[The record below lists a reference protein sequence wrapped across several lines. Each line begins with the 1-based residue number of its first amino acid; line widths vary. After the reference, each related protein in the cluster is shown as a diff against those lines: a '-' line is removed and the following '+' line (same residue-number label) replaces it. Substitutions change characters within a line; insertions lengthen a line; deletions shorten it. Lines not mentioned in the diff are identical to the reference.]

1 MAEFNTKQ
9 IRNLALLG
17 HGGCGKTSVAEA
29 MLYVTGAIDR
39 LGNTA
44 QGNTTCDYD
53 PEARARGAI
62 GLFGNK
68 YGERVKVYTMGDYSC
83 EICGGPHAANTGDLG
98 TFKIKKEE
106 ASSAGVRRIKAVL
119 IPKEEKKD

>member
-53 PEARARGAI
+53 PEARGGRRRHLRG
-62 GLFGNK
+62 
-68 YGERVKVYTMGDYSC
+68 RQ
-83 EICGGPHAANTGDLG
+83 GG
-98 TFKIKKEE
+98 
-106 ASSAGVRRIKAVL
+106 R
-119 IPKEEKKD
+119 

>member
-29 MLYVTGAIDR
+29 MLYGTGAIAR

-44 QGNTTCDYD
+44 QGNTTCD
-53 PEARARGAI
+53 
-62 GLFGNK
+62 
-68 YGERVKVYTMGDYSC
+68 
-83 EICGGPHAANTGDLG
+83 
-98 TFKIKKEE
+98 
-106 ASSAGVRRIKAVL
+106 
-119 IPKEEKKD
+119 